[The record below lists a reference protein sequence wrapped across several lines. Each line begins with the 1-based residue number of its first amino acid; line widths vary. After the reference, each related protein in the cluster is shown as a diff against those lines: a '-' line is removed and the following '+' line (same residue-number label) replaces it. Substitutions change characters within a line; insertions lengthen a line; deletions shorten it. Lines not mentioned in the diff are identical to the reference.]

1 MSYDALTISA
11 VMIIIFVIFVV
22 VLVGKNRA
30 ATEFKLRSLSRNLS
44 MLASHDEARE
54 ICKKIREKYPDL
66 CAGLDYTMKLDGDK
80 VKIDKW
86 NAPGPR
92 PDL

>member
-1 MSYDALTISA
+1 
-11 VMIIIFVIFVV
+11 
-22 VLVGKNRA
+22 
-30 ATEFKLRSLSRNLS
+30 